1 MNRFTVVVLVMLLTV
16 MQVAAQN
23 QKEIEINT
31 RKTPLNQVFID
42 LKEKYGLQ
50 FAYDSDLLSGFLVS
64 ANHKSFNSDEE
75 ALRFLIK
82 DFPLEIER
90 SGDVLLIIPKR
101 KNKPELT
108 QISGQVLEA
117 NTFEP
122 LPYSYIL
129 INRRPVQSDIQ
140 GYFNFIASADTSYN
154 LQISHLGYFVFDT
167 IVGQSLSRNF
177 LLYPQ
182 IERIQEVQIYSN
194 PIEKSTLIGNTAGRM
209 KINHQIAPI
218 LPGYGDNSVFNLLRL
233 MPGVMASGEQS
244 NDLLIWGAYESHSKI
259 LFDGFTVFGLK
270 NFNDNIAVVNPLVVK
285 NIEVMKGGYEARY
298 GDRVGGIVDIQGK
311 DGTLLKPTLTF
322 SINSITVNTMVQLP
336 LSKKSSLL
344 AAYRQ
349 TYHQLYSPT
358 RISIVAREENSTSG
372 AGAGVGTPHG
382 KGPSTNRISDVKPD
396 FVFRDANLKY
406 TFKGDDGSRF
416 SLSLYGGGDDF
427 SYDMDAQ
434 LARVLWTREE
444 QEQNKQ
450 LGGSAQLNYPWNNG
464 DATNLTVAY
473 SAFGRELYQKAQTEN
488 NQNGNI
494 TTLNDLDA
502 ENTVDE
508 LSFNAEH
515 TLNFRRG
522 HRLLIGTG
530 AINNKVELARFSDGK
545 QQININNQSPR
556 IYSYLQDEYPFGE
569 LLELKTGVRAIYNTK
584 RGKWYVE
591 PRVSASFS
599 VFDDLKINA
608 SWGLYNQFISKT
620 TVLDS
625 TNNYTE
631 FWTNSD
637 EEQVPVL
644 SAEHFVAGLS
654 YQRNGFTAS
663 AEAFYKTTDGL
674 SRYVNGNLLV
684 SEGFYEGK
692 ARSKGLDIFL
702 KKEYKRNMAWISY
715 TLSNAEEQ
723 FPYFRINTWQP
734 APHQQKHELKFAG
747 VYNYKSF
754 YLSAN
759 YVYGSGFERYDL
771 EVDNDLNFDKA
782 YSRLDAAL
790 VYKFRPGK
798 VKAEAGISV
807 LNIFN
812 TGNIKYSN
820 IRIST
825 IDELSLIGVYS
836 DAISFTPAVF
846 LNIEL

>member
-31 RKTPLNQVFID
+31 RKTPLNQVLID

-50 FAYDSDLLSGFLVS
+50 FAYDSDLLAGFLVS

-101 KNKPELT
+101 ENKPELT

-372 AGAGVGTPHG
+372 AGAGAGTPLG

-488 NQNGNI
+488 NQNGHI

-591 PRVSASFS
+591 PRISASFS

>member
-31 RKTPLNQVFID
+31 RKTPLNQVLID

-129 INRRPVQSDIQ
+129 INRRPVQSDLQ
-140 GYFNFIASADTSYN
+140 GHFNFMASADTAYN
-154 LQISHLGYFVFDT
+154 LQIAHLGYFVYDT
-167 IVGQSLSRNF
+167 VVTQSLSRNF

-372 AGAGVGTPHG
+372 AGAGAGTPHG

-584 RGKWYVE
+584 LGKWYVE

>member
-1 MNRFTVVVLVMLLTV
+1 MNKLTVVVLLMLLTV
-16 MQVAAQN
+16 MQLAAQN
-23 QKEIEINT
+23 QEKIEINT
-31 RKTPLNQVFID
+31 RKTPLNQVLID
-42 LKEKYGLQ
+42 LKEKYGFQ
-50 FAYDSDLLSGFLVS
+50 FAYDSDLLSGFFVS
-64 ANHKSFNSDEE
+64 ANNKTFSSDEA

-101 KNKPELT
+101 KHKPELT

-140 GYFNFIASADTSYN
+140 GHFNFIASADTFYN
-154 LQISHLGYFVFDT
+154 LQISHLGYFVYDT
-167 IVGQSLSRNF
+167 VVTQSLNCNF
-177 LLYPQ
+177 LLFPQ
-182 IERIQEVQIYSN
+182 IERIEEVQIYSN
-194 PIEKSTLIGNTAGRM
+194 PIEKSTLIGYNAGRM

-233 MPGVMASGEQS
+233 MPGIMASGEQS

-259 LFDGFTVFGLK
+259 QFDGFTVFGLK

-311 DGTLLKPTLTF
+311 DGTLLKPTFTF
-322 SINSITVNTMVQLP
+322 SINSITVNSMVQLT

-349 TYHQLYSPT
+349 TYHQLYDPT
-358 RISIVAREENSTSG
+358 RISIVTNEEIPTPGSGLGNSPG
-372 AGAGVGTPHG
+372 AGF
-382 KGPSTNRISDVKPD
+382 STRRLTDVKPD

-427 SYDMDAQ
+427 SYDTDVR
-434 LARVLWTREE
+434 LTRFLWTREE
-444 QEQNKQ
+444 QEKNNQ
-450 LGGSAQLNYPWNNG
+450 LGGSTQLNYPWNNG
-464 DATNLTVAY
+464 DATNLTFAY
-473 SAFGRELYQKAQTEN
+473 SAFERQLYQRGQRESI
-488 NQNGNI
+488 QNGNVTI
-494 TTLNDLDA
+494 LTDLDS

-515 TLNFRRG
+515 TLNFHQG
-522 HRLLIGTG
+522 QRLLIGAG
-530 AINNKVELARFSDGK
+530 VINNKVVLSRFSKGD
-545 QQININNQSPR
+545 QEIDINNQSPR

-569 LLELKTGVRAIYNTK
+569 LLELKTGVRLIYNTK
-584 RGKWYVE
+584 PRKWYVE

-599 VFDDLKINA
+599 VFDNMKINA
-608 SWGLYNQFISKT
+608 SWGLYNQFLSKT

-631 FWTNSD
+631 FWSNSD
-637 EEQVPVL
+637 DDQIPVL

-654 YQRNGFTAS
+654 YQQNGFTAS

-684 SEGFYEGK
+684 SQGFYQGK
-692 ARSKGLDIFL
+692 ARSKGLDLFL

-715 TLSNAEEQ
+715 TLSNTEEQ
-723 FPYFRINTWQP
+723 FPYFRRDTWQP

-747 VYNYKSF
+747 VFNYKSF

-759 YVYGSGFERYDL
+759 YVYGSGFERYDFDD
-771 EVDNDLNFDKA
+771 ENDLNFDKA

-812 TGNIKYSN
+812 TENIKYSN

-825 IDELSLIGVYS
+825 IDEVSLVGVYS
-836 DAISFTPAVF
+836 DAISFTPALF

>member
-31 RKTPLNQVFID
+31 RKTPLNQVLID

-129 INRRPVQSDIQ
+129 INRRPVQSDLQ
-140 GYFNFIASADTSYN
+140 GHFNFMASADTAYN
-154 LQISHLGYFVFDT
+154 LQIAHLGYFVYDT
-167 IVGQSLSRNF
+167 VVTQSLSRNF

-182 IERIQEVQIYSN
+182 IERIKEVQIFSN

-344 AAYRQ
+344 AAFRQ

-372 AGAGVGTPHG
+372 AGAGAGTPHG

-473 SAFGRELYQKAQTEN
+473 SVFGRELYQKAQTEN

-522 HRLLIGTG
+522 HRLLTGIG
-530 AINNKVELARFSDGK
+530 AINNKVELSRFSEGD
-545 QQININNQSPR
+545 QQIDINNQSPR

-584 RGKWYVE
+584 PGKWYVE

>member
-1 MNRFTVVVLVMLLTV
+1 
-16 MQVAAQN
+16 
-23 QKEIEINT
+23 
-31 RKTPLNQVFID
+31 
-42 LKEKYGLQ
+42 
-50 FAYDSDLLSGFLVS
+50 
-64 ANHKSFNSDEE
+64 
-75 ALRFLIK
+75 
-82 DFPLEIER
+82 
-90 SGDVLLIIPKR
+90 
-101 KNKPELT
+101 
-108 QISGQVLEA
+108 
-117 NTFEP
+117 
-122 LPYSYIL
+122 
-129 INRRPVQSDIQ
+129 
-140 GYFNFIASADTSYN
+140 
-154 LQISHLGYFVFDT
+154 
-167 IVGQSLSRNF
+167 
-177 LLYPQ
+177 
-182 IERIQEVQIYSN
+182 
-194 PIEKSTLIGNTAGRM
+194 
-209 KINHQIAPI
+209 
-218 LPGYGDNSVFNLLRL
+218 
-233 MPGVMASGEQS
+233 
-244 NDLLIWGAYESHSKI
+244 
-259 LFDGFTVFGLK
+259 
-270 NFNDNIAVVNPLVVK
+270 
-285 NIEVMKGGYEARY
+285 
-298 GDRVGGIVDIQGK
+298 
-311 DGTLLKPTLTF
+311 
-322 SINSITVNTMVQLP
+322 MVQLP

-372 AGAGVGTPHG
+372 AGAGAGTPLG

-591 PRVSASFS
+591 PRISASFS

>member
-1 MNRFTVVVLVMLLTV
+1 MNKLTVVVLVMLLTV
-16 MQVAAQN
+16 MQLAAQN
-23 QKEIEINT
+23 QEKIEINT
-31 RKTPLNQVFID
+31 RKTPLNQVLID
-42 LKEKYGLQ
+42 LKEKYGFQ

-64 ANHKSFNSDEE
+64 ANNKTFSSDEE
-75 ALRFLIK
+75 ALRYLIK

-101 KNKPELT
+101 EHKPGLT

-140 GYFNFIASADTSYN
+140 GHFNFIASADTSYN
-154 LQISHLGYFVFDT
+154 LQISHLGYFVYDT
-167 IVGQSLSRNF
+167 VVTQSLSRNF

-182 IERIQEVQIYSN
+182 IERIEEVQIYSN
-194 PIEKSTLIGNTAGRM
+194 PIEKSTLIGYNAGRM

-218 LPGYGDNSVFNLLRL
+218 LPGFGDNSVFNLLRL

-259 LFDGFTVFGLK
+259 QFDGFTVFGLK

-311 DGTLLKPTLTF
+311 DGTLLKPTFTF
-322 SINSITVNTMVQLP
+322 SINSITVNSMVQLP

-349 TYHQLYSPT
+349 TYHQLYDPT
-358 RISIVAREENSTSG
+358 RISIVSSEEIPTSG
-372 AGAGVGTPHG
+372 SGYGNSHG
-382 KGPSTNRISDVKPD
+382 GGFSTKRLTDVKPD

-406 TFKGDDGSRF
+406 TFKGDDGSRI

-427 SYDMDAQ
+427 SYDTDAR
-434 LARVLWTREE
+434 LTRFLWTREE
-444 QEQNKQ
+444 QEKNNQ

-464 DATNLTVAY
+464 DATNLTFAY
-473 SAFGRELYQKAQTEN
+473 SAFERQLYQKGQLEST
-488 NQNGNI
+488 QNGDVRI
-494 TTLNDLDA
+494 LTDLDS

-515 TLNFRRG
+515 TLNFREG
-522 HRLLIGTG
+522 HRLLVGTG
-530 AINNKVELARFSDGK
+530 AINNKVELSRFSEGD
-545 QQININNQSPR
+545 QEIDINNQSPR
-556 IYSYLQDEYPFGE
+556 IYSYLQDEYPLGE
-569 LLELKTGVRAIYNTK
+569 LLELKTGVRVIYNTK
-584 RGKWYVE
+584 PGKWYFE

-599 VFDDLKINA
+599 VFDDMKINA
-608 SWGLYNQFISKT
+608 SWGLYNQFLSKT

-631 FWTNSD
+631 FWSNSD
-637 EEQVPVL
+637 DEQIPVL

-654 YQRNGFTAS
+654 YNKNGFTAS

-674 SRYVNGNLLV
+674 SRYVDGNFLV
-684 SEGFYEGK
+684 RQGFYQGK
-692 ARSKGLDIFL
+692 ARSKGLDVFV

-715 TLSNAEEQ
+715 TLSNTEER
-723 FPYFRINTWQP
+723 FPYFRLSTWQP

-747 VYNYKSF
+747 VYNYRSF

-759 YVYGSGFERYDL
+759 YVYGSGFERYDFV
-771 EVDNDLNFDKA
+771 VDNDLNFDKA

-807 LNIFN
+807 LNILN
-812 TGNIKYSN
+812 TENIKYSN

-825 IDELSLIGVYS
+825 IDEVSVLGVYS

>member
-1 MNRFTVVVLVMLLTV
+1 MVLIMLLAV
-16 MQVAAQN
+16 MQLAAQN
-23 QKEIEINT
+23 QEKIEINT
-31 RKTPLNQVFID
+31 RKTPLSQVLID
-42 LKEKYGLQ
+42 LKEKYGFQ
-50 FAYDSDLLSGFLVS
+50 FAYDSDLLSGFLVT
-64 ANHKSFNSDEE
+64 ANKKTFNSDEE

-101 KNKPELT
+101 ENKPELT

-129 INRRPVQSDIQ
+129 INRRPVQSDLQ

-154 LQISHLGYFVFDT
+154 LQISHLGYFVYDT
-167 IVGQSLSRNF
+167 IVTQSLSRSF

-182 IERIQEVQIYSN
+182 IERIKEVQIYSN
-194 PIEKSTLIGNTAGRM
+194 PIEKSTLIGNNAGRM

-233 MPGVMASGEQS
+233 MPGIMASGEQS

-259 LFDGFTVFGLK
+259 QFDGFTVFGLK

-322 SINSITVNTMVQLP
+322 NINSITVNSMVQLP

-349 TYHQLYSPT
+349 TYHQLYDPT
-358 RISIVAREENSTSG
+358 RISIVAREETSGSGSG
-372 AGAGVGTPHG
+372 AGPGSPRGNGSAT
-382 KGPSTNRISDVKPD
+382 SRISEVKPD

-416 SLSLYGGGDDF
+416 SLSLYDGRDDF
-427 SYDMDAQ
+427 SYDMDAR

-444 QEQNKQ
+444 QEQNNQ

-464 DATNLTVAY
+464 DATNLTFAY
-473 SAFGRELYQKAQTEN
+473 SAFERQVYQKAQTEN
-488 NQNGNI
+488 YQNGNI
-494 TTLNDLDA
+494 NILNHLDS

-515 TLNFRRG
+515 TLNFQQG
-522 HRLLIGTG
+522 HRLLIGAG
-530 AINNKVELARFSDGK
+530 AINNKVELSRFSLDEK
-545 QQININNQSPR
+545 QIDINNESPR

-569 LLELKTGVRAIYNTK
+569 LLELKTGVRLIYNTK
-584 RGKWYVE
+584 PSKWYFE

-599 VFDDLKINA
+599 VFDDMKINA

-631 FWTNSD
+631 FWTNSND
-637 EEQVPVL
+637 DQIPVL
-644 SAEHFVAGLS
+644 NAEHFVAGLS
-654 YQRNGFTAS
+654 YQKNGFTAS
-663 AEAFYKTTDGL
+663 AETFYKTTDGL
-674 SRYVNGNLLV
+674 SRYVNGNLFV
-684 SEGFYEGK
+684 SQGFYEGK
-692 ARSKGLDIFL
+692 ARSKGLDLFL
-702 KKEYKRNMAWISY
+702 KKEYKRNMVWVSY
-715 TLSNAEEQ
+715 TLSNTEEQ
-723 FPYFRINTWQP
+723 FPYFRINAWQP

-759 YVYGSGFERYDL
+759 YVYGSGFERYNLD
-771 EVDNDLNFDKA
+771 VDNDLNLDKA

-790 VYKFRPGK
+790 VYKFKPGK

-807 LNIFN
+807 LNVFN
-812 TGNIKYSN
+812 TENIKYSN

-825 IDELSLIGVYS
+825 IDEVSLVGVYS
-836 DAISFTPAVF
+836 DAISFTPALF
-846 LNIEL
+846 LNVEF

>member
-1 MNRFTVVVLVMLLTV
+1 MNRFTVVVLVMLLTA

-31 RKTPLNQVFID
+31 RKTPLNQVLID

-50 FAYDSDLLSGFLVS
+50 FAYDSDLLAGFLVS

-101 KNKPELT
+101 ENKPELT

-372 AGAGVGTPHG
+372 AGAGAGTPHG

-584 RGKWYVE
+584 PGKWYVE

>member
-1 MNRFTVVVLVMLLTV
+1 MNKLTVVVLLMLLTV
-16 MQVAAQN
+16 MQLAAQN
-23 QKEIEINT
+23 QEKIEINT
-31 RKTPLNQVFID
+31 RKTPLNQVLID

-50 FAYDSDLLSGFLVS
+50 FAYDSDLLSGFFVS
-64 ANHKSFNSDEE
+64 ANNKTFSSDEE

-90 SGDVLLIIPKR
+90 SGNVLLIIPKR
-101 KNKPELT
+101 EHKPELT

-140 GYFNFIASADTSYN
+140 GHFNFIASADTSYN
-154 LQISHLGYFVFDT
+154 LQISHLGYFVYDT
-167 IVGQSLSRNF
+167 VVTQSLNCNF
-177 LLYPQ
+177 LLFPQ
-182 IERIQEVQIYSN
+182 IERIEEVQIYSN
-194 PIEKSTLIGNTAGRM
+194 PIEKSTLIGYNAGRM

-233 MPGVMASGEQS
+233 MPGIMASGEQS

-259 LFDGFTVFGLK
+259 QFDGFTVFGLK

-311 DGTLLKPTLTF
+311 DGTLLKPTFTF
-322 SINSITVNTMVQLP
+322 SINSITVNSMVQLT

-349 TYHQLYSPT
+349 TYHQLYDPT
-358 RISIVAREENSTSG
+358 RISIVTNEEIPTPGSGLGNSPG
-372 AGAGVGTPHG
+372 AGF
-382 KGPSTNRISDVKPD
+382 STRRLTDVKPD

-427 SYDMDAQ
+427 SYDTDVR
-434 LARVLWTREE
+434 LTRFLWTREE
-444 QEQNKQ
+444 QEKNNQ
-450 LGGSAQLNYPWNNG
+450 LGGSTQLNYPWNNG
-464 DATNLTVAY
+464 DATNLTFAY
-473 SAFGRELYQKAQTEN
+473 SALERRLFQKSQSESQQTGIVRILNELDSEN
-488 NQNGNI
+488 N
-494 TTLNDLDA
+494 
-502 ENTVDE
+502 VDE

-515 TLNFRRG
+515 TLNFREG
-522 HRLLIGTG
+522 HRLLLG
-530 AINNKVELARFSDGK
+530 AGVINNKVELSRFSEGD
-545 QQININNQSPR
+545 QQVDINNQSPR
-556 IYSYLQDEYPFGE
+556 IYSYLQDEYPLGE
-569 LLELKTGVRAIYNTK
+569 QLELKTGVRLIYNTK
-584 RGKWYVE
+584 PGKWYVE
-591 PRVSASFS
+591 PRVAASFF
-599 VFDDLKINA
+599 VFDDMKINA
-608 SWGLYNQFISKT
+608 SWGLYNQFLSKT

-631 FWTNSD
+631 FLSNSD
-637 EEQVPVL
+637 DEQIPVL

-654 YQRNGFTAS
+654 YQQNGFMAS

-684 SEGFYEGK
+684 SQRFYHGK
-692 ARSKGLDIFL
+692 ARSKGLDLFI

-715 TLSNAEEQ
+715 TLSNTEEQ
-723 FPYFRINTWQP
+723 FPYFRISNWQP
-734 APHQQKHELKFAG
+734 VPHQQKHELKFAG
-747 VYNYKSF
+747 VFNYKSF

-759 YVYGSGFERYDL
+759 YVYGSGFERYDFDV
-771 EVDNDLNFDKA
+771 ENDLNFDKA

-812 TGNIKYSN
+812 TENIKYSN

-825 IDELSLIGVYS
+825 IDEVSLVGVYS
-836 DAISFTPAVF
+836 DAISFTPALF

>member
-1 MNRFTVVVLVMLLTV
+1 
-16 MQVAAQN
+16 
-23 QKEIEINT
+23 
-31 RKTPLNQVFID
+31 
-42 LKEKYGLQ
+42 
-50 FAYDSDLLSGFLVS
+50 
-64 ANHKSFNSDEE
+64 
-75 ALRFLIK
+75 
-82 DFPLEIER
+82 
-90 SGDVLLIIPKR
+90 
-101 KNKPELT
+101 
-108 QISGQVLEA
+108 
-117 NTFEP
+117 
-122 LPYSYIL
+122 
-129 INRRPVQSDIQ
+129 
-140 GYFNFIASADTSYN
+140 
-154 LQISHLGYFVFDT
+154 
-167 IVGQSLSRNF
+167 
-177 LLYPQ
+177 
-182 IERIQEVQIYSN
+182 
-194 PIEKSTLIGNTAGRM
+194 
-209 KINHQIAPI
+209 
-218 LPGYGDNSVFNLLRL
+218 
-233 MPGVMASGEQS
+233 
-244 NDLLIWGAYESHSKI
+244 
-259 LFDGFTVFGLK
+259 
-270 NFNDNIAVVNPLVVK
+270 
-285 NIEVMKGGYEARY
+285 
-298 GDRVGGIVDIQGK
+298 
-311 DGTLLKPTLTF
+311 
-322 SINSITVNTMVQLP
+322 
-336 LSKKSSLL
+336 
-344 AAYRQ
+344 
-349 TYHQLYSPT
+349 LYSPT

-372 AGAGVGTPHG
+372 AGAGAGTPLG

-488 NQNGNI
+488 NQNGHI

-591 PRVSASFS
+591 PRISASFS

>member
-1 MNRFTVVVLVMLLTV
+1 MKKLTVVVLIMLLAV
-16 MQVAAQN
+16 LQLAAQN
-23 QKEIEINT
+23 QEKIEINT
-31 RKTPLNQVFID
+31 RKTPLNQVLID
-42 LKEKYGLQ
+42 LKEKYGFQ

-64 ANHKSFNSDEE
+64 ANNKTFNSDEE

-101 KNKPELT
+101 ENKPKLT

-117 NTFEP
+117 KTFEP

-129 INRRPVQSDIQ
+129 INRRPVQSDLQ
-140 GYFNFIASADTSYN
+140 GHFNFIASADTSYN
-154 LQISHLGYFVFDT
+154 LQISHLGYFVYDT
-167 IVGQSLSRNF
+167 VVTQSLSRSF

-182 IERIQEVQIYSN
+182 IERIEEVQIYSN
-194 PIEKSTLIGNTAGRM
+194 PIEKSTLIGYNAGRM

-218 LPGYGDNSVFNLLRL
+218 LPGHGDNSVFNLLRL

-259 LFDGFTVFGLK
+259 QFDGFTVFGLK

-311 DGTLLKPTLTF
+311 DGTLLKPTFTF
-322 SINSITVNTMVQLP
+322 SINSITVNSMVQLP
-336 LSKKSSLL
+336 ISKKSSLL

-349 TYHQLYSPT
+349 TYHQLYDPT
-358 RISIVAREENSTSG
+358 RISIVAREEISTPGSG
-372 AGAGVGTPHG
+372 AGSGNSP
-382 KGPSTNRISDVKPD
+382 KGRFSTRRLTDVTPD

-427 SYDMDAQ
+427 SYEMDAR
-434 LARVLWTREE
+434 LAKVLWTREE
-444 QEQNKQ
+444 QEQNNQ

-464 DATNLTVAY
+464 DATNLTLAY
-473 SAFGRELYQKAQTEN
+473 SAFERQLYRKAQTESH
-488 NQNGNI
+488 QDGKI
-494 TTLNDLDA
+494 KILKHLDS

-515 TLNFRRG
+515 TLNFHQG

-530 AINNKVELARFSDGK
+530 VINNKVKLSRFSLDE
-545 QQININNQSPR
+545 QQIDIDNESPR
-556 IYSYLQDEYPFGE
+556 IYSYLQDEYPFGK
-569 LLELKTGVRAIYNTK
+569 LLELKTGVRVIYSTQSD
-584 RGKWYVE
+584 KWYVE
-591 PRVSASFS
+591 PRVSTSFS
-599 VFDDLKINA
+599 VFDAMKINA
-608 SWGLYNQFISKT
+608 SWGLYNQFLSKT

-631 FWTNSD
+631 FWTNSND
-637 EEQVPVL
+637 EQIPVL

-654 YQRNGFTAS
+654 YQKNGFTAS

-674 SRYVNGNLLV
+674 SRYVDGNLLV
-684 SEGFYEGK
+684 SQGFYEGK
-692 ARSKGLDIFL
+692 ARGKGLDLFI

-715 TLSNAEEQ
+715 TLSNTEEQ
-723 FPYFRINTWQP
+723 FTYFRGNTWRP

-771 EVDNDLNFDKA
+771 DVDNDLNFDKA

-790 VYKFRPGK
+790 VYKFKPGK

-807 LNIFN
+807 LNVLN
-812 TGNIKYSN
+812 TENIKYSN

-825 IDELSLIGVYS
+825 IDEVSLVGVYS
-836 DAISFTPAVF
+836 DAISFTPALF

>member
-101 KNKPELT
+101 ENKPELT

-167 IVGQSLSRNF
+167 VVTQSLSRNF

-584 RGKWYVE
+584 PGKWYVE

>member
-1 MNRFTVVVLVMLLTV
+1 MNRLTVVVLVMLLAIS
-16 MQVAAQN
+16 QVAAQN
-23 QKEIEINT
+23 HEKIEINT
-31 RKTPLNQVFID
+31 RKTPLNQVLID
-42 LKEKYGLQ
+42 LKEQYGFQ

-64 ANHKSFNSDEE
+64 ANHKSFDNDEE

-90 SGDVLLIIPKR
+90 SGDVILIIPKR
-101 KNKPELT
+101 ERKPELT
-108 QISGQVLEA
+108 QISGRVLEA

-129 INRRPVQSDIQ
+129 INRRPVQSDLQ
-140 GYFNFIASADTSYN
+140 GHFNFIASADTSYN
-154 LQISHLGYFVFDT
+154 LQISHLGYFVYDT
-167 IVGQSLSRNF
+167 VVTQSLSRNF

-194 PIEKSTLIGNTAGRM
+194 PIEKSTLIGYNAGRM

-244 NDLLIWGAYESHSKI
+244 NDLLIWGAYESQSKI
-259 LFDGFTVFGLK
+259 QFDGFTVFGLK

-311 DGTLLKPTLTF
+311 DGSLQKPSLTF
-322 SINSITVNTMVQLP
+322 SINSTTVNSMVQLP

-349 TYHQLYSPT
+349 TYHQLYGPT
-358 RISIVAREENSTSG
+358 RISVVTREESSTPGSG
-372 AGAGVGTPHG
+372 AGSGNFLG
-382 KGPSTNRISDVKPD
+382 KGPAASRISDVKPD

-427 SYDMDAQ
+427 NYDMDARI
-434 LARVLWTREE
+434 AGVLWTREE
-444 QEQNKQ
+444 QEQNNE
-450 LGGSAQLNYPWNNG
+450 LGGSAQLNYPWRNG
-464 DATNLTVAY
+464 DATNLTFAY
-473 SAFGRELYQKAQTEN
+473 SAFERKLYQKAQTERS
-488 NQNGNI
+488 QDGFI
-494 TTLNDLDA
+494 EIKSHLDS

-515 TLNFRRG
+515 TLNFRQG
-522 HRLLIGTG
+522 HRLLVG
-530 AINNKVELARFSDGK
+530 AGVINNNVELSRFSEGE
-545 QQININNQSPR
+545 QQIDINNQSPR
-556 IYSYLQDEYPFGE
+556 IYSYLQDEYPLGE
-569 LLELKTGVRAIYNTK
+569 LLELKTGVRLIYNSK
-584 RGKWYVE
+584 PNKWYVE
-591 PRVSASFS
+591 PRVSASLS
-599 VFDDLKINA
+599 VFDELKINA
-608 SWGLYNQFISKT
+608 SWGLSNQFLSKT

-637 EEQVPVL
+637 EEQIPVL
-644 SAEHFVAGLS
+644 NAEHFVAGVS
-654 YQRNGFTAS
+654 YQKNGFTAS
-663 AEAFYKTTDGL
+663 AEAFYKTTEGL
-674 SRYVNGNLLV
+674 SRYRTGNLRI

-715 TLSNAEEQ
+715 TLSNTEEQ
-723 FPYFRINTWQP
+723 FPYFRVNVWRP

-747 VYNYKSF
+747 VCNYKSF

-759 YVYGSGFERYDL
+759 YVYGSGFERYEF

-782 YSRLDAAL
+782 YSRMDAAL
-790 VYKFRPGK
+790 VYKFKPGK
-798 VKAEAGISV
+798 VKAEAGISI

-812 TGNIKYSN
+812 TENIKYSN

-825 IDELSLIGVYS
+825 IDEVSLVGVYS

-846 LNIEL
+846 LNIEF

>member
-1 MNRFTVVVLVMLLTV
+1 MNRLTVVVLIMLLAV
-16 MQVAAQN
+16 MQLAAQN
-23 QKEIEINT
+23 QKRIEINT
-31 RKTPLNQVFID
+31 RKTPLNQVLID
-42 LKEKYGLQ
+42 LKEKYGFQ
-50 FAYDSDLLSGFLVS
+50 FAYDSDLLTGFIVS
-64 ANHKSFNSDEE
+64 ANNKTFNSDEE

-101 KNKPELT
+101 ENKPELT

-129 INRRPVQSDIQ
+129 INRRPVQSDLQ
-140 GYFNFIASADTSYN
+140 GHFNFIASADTSYN
-154 LQISHLGYFVFDT
+154 LQISHLGYFVYDT
-167 IVGQSLSRNF
+167 VVTQSLNRSF

-182 IERIQEVQIYSN
+182 IERIKEVQIYSN
-194 PIEKSTLIGNTAGRM
+194 PIEKSTLIGYNAGRM

-233 MPGVMASGEQS
+233 MPGIMASGEQS
-244 NDLLIWGAYESHSKI
+244 NDLLIWGAYESQSKI
-259 LFDGFTVFGLK
+259 QFDGFTVFGLK

-322 SINSITVNTMVQLP
+322 NINSITVNSMLQLP

-349 TYHQLYSPT
+349 TYHQLYDPT
-358 RISIVAREENSTSG
+358 RINIVAREENSGLGS
-372 AGAGVGTPHG
+372 GVGSGGLRGNGIAT
-382 KGPSTNRISDVKPD
+382 SRISDVKPD

-406 TFKGDDGSRF
+406 TFKGDNGSRF

-427 SYDMDAQ
+427 GYDMDAR

-444 QEQNKQ
+444 QEQNNQ
-450 LGGSAQLNYPWNNG
+450 LGGSAQLSYPWNNG
-464 DATNLTVAY
+464 DATNLTLAY
-473 SAFGRELYQKAQTEN
+473 SAFEREVYQKAQTEN
-488 NQNGNI
+488 YQNGNI
-494 TTLNDLDA
+494 NILNHLDS

-508 LSFNAEH
+508 VSFNAEH
-515 TLNFRRG
+515 TLNFHLG
-522 HRLLIGTG
+522 HRLLVGAG
-530 AINNKVELARFSDGK
+530 AINNKVELSRFSLDE
-545 QQININNQSPR
+545 QQIDIDNESPR
-556 IYSYLQDEYPFGE
+556 IYSYLQDEYPLGK
-569 LLELKTGVRAIYNTK
+569 LLELKSGVRVIYSIK
-584 RGKWYVE
+584 SDKWYVE

-599 VFDDLKINA
+599 VFDDMKINA

-637 EEQVPVL
+637 DEQIPVL
-644 SAEHFVAGLS
+644 NAEHFVAGLS
-654 YQRNGFTAS
+654 YQKNGFTAS
-663 AEAFYKTTDGL
+663 AEAFYKTTEGL
-674 SRYVNGNLLV
+674 SRYRNGNLRT
-684 SEGFYEGK
+684 SQGFYEGK

-715 TLSNAEEQ
+715 TLSNTEEQ

-734 APHQQKHELKFAG
+734 APHQQKHELKIAG

-759 YVYGSGFERYDL
+759 YVYGSGFERYDIDI
-771 EVDNDLNFDKA
+771 DNDLNFDKA

-790 VYKFRPGK
+790 VYKFKPGK

-825 IDELSLIGVYS
+825 IDEVSLVGVYS
-836 DAISFTPAVF
+836 DAISFTPALF

>member
-31 RKTPLNQVFID
+31 RKTPLNQVLID

-101 KNKPELT
+101 ENKPELT

-372 AGAGVGTPHG
+372 AGAGAGTPHG

-584 RGKWYVE
+584 PGKWYVE

>member
-1 MNRFTVVVLVMLLTV
+1 MNRLTVVVLIMLLAV
-16 MQVAAQN
+16 MQLAAQN
-23 QKEIEINT
+23 QKRIEINT
-31 RKTPLNQVFID
+31 RKTPLNQVLID
-42 LKEKYGLQ
+42 LKEKYGFQ

-64 ANHKSFNSDEE
+64 ANNKTFKSDDE

-101 KNKPELT
+101 ENKPELT

-129 INRRPVQSDIQ
+129 INRRPVQSDLQ
-140 GYFNFIASADTSYN
+140 GHFNFIASADTSYN
-154 LQISHLGYFVFDT
+154 LQISHLGYFVYDT
-167 IVGQSLSRNF
+167 VVTQSLSRSF

-182 IERIQEVQIYSN
+182 IERIKEVQIYSN
-194 PIEKSTLIGNTAGRM
+194 PIEKSTLIGYNAGRM

-233 MPGVMASGEQS
+233 MPGIMASGEQS
-244 NDLLIWGAYESHSKI
+244 NDLLIWGAYESQSKI
-259 LFDGFTVFGLK
+259 QFDGFTVFGLK

-322 SINSITVNTMVQLP
+322 NINSITVNSMLQLP

-349 TYHQLYSPT
+349 TYHQLYDPT
-358 RISIVAREENSTSG
+358 RINIVAREETSG
-372 AGAGVGTPHG
+372 LGSGVGSG
-382 KGPSTNRISDVKPD
+382 GLRGNGLASSRISDVKPD

-406 TFKGDDGSRF
+406 TFKGDNGSRF

-427 SYDMDAQ
+427 GYDMDAR

-444 QEQNKQ
+444 QEQNNQ
-450 LGGSAQLNYPWNNG
+450 LGGSAQLSYPWNNG
-464 DATNLTVAY
+464 DATNLTLAY
-473 SAFGRELYQKAQTEN
+473 SAFEREVYQKAQTEN
-488 NQNGNI
+488 YQNGNI
-494 TTLNDLDA
+494 NILTHLDS

-508 LSFNAEH
+508 MSFNAEH
-515 TLNFRRG
+515 TLNFHRG
-522 HRLLIGTG
+522 HRLLVGAG
-530 AINNKVELARFSDGK
+530 AINNKVELSRSSLDE
-545 QQININNQSPR
+545 QQIDIDNESPR
-556 IYSYLQDEYPFGE
+556 IYSYLQDEYPFGK
-569 LLELKTGVRAIYNTK
+569 LLELKTGVRVIYSTK
-584 RGKWYVE
+584 SDKWYLE

-599 VFDDLKINA
+599 VFDDMKINA
-608 SWGLYNQFISKT
+608 SWGLYNQFVSKT

-637 EEQVPVL
+637 DEQIPVL
-644 SAEHFVAGLS
+644 NAEHFVAGLS
-654 YQRNGFTAS
+654 YQKNGFTTS
-663 AEAFYKTTDGL
+663 AEAFYKTTEGL
-674 SRYVNGNLLV
+674 SRYRNGNLRTNQ
-684 SEGFYEGK
+684 GFYEGK

-715 TLSNAEEQ
+715 TLSNTEEQ

-734 APHQQKHELKFAG
+734 APHQQKHELKIAG

-759 YVYGSGFERYDL
+759 YVYGSGFERYDTDI
-771 EVDNDLNFDKA
+771 DNDLNFDKA

-790 VYKFRPGK
+790 VYKFKPGK

-825 IDELSLIGVYS
+825 IDEVSLVGVYS
-836 DAISFTPAVF
+836 DAISFTPALF